1 MNRESIKP
9 LNDKGQQHGYW
20 EMYWGDGH
28 LIYKCLFHNGEI
40 VGYEENYGDDYYFNK
55 MLYKKKYHI

>member
-1 MNRESIKP
+1 MDNEISRVRELGEVI
-9 LNDKGQQHGYW
+9 GY
-20 EMYWGDGH
+20 GH

-40 VGYEENYGDDYYFNK
+40 VGYEENYCDDYYFNK